1 VLSRRGLFLP
11 RSPGARW
18 LNRGRVAAAGLCLLL
33 ALVAALG
40 ATHTKPPR
48 AARTVPVVVAA
59 RTLPAGRALRADDLM
74 VRSWPKPLRPTGSSA
89 AVKDL
94 LGRRL
99 AAAMLRG
106 EPVTAARLL
115 GRDLAAGLDPGTVAV
130 PISMPSSGAGILRG
144 GDVVA
149 IRVGSDGIAPVAVA
163 NSGPSP
169 PPGPQ
174 LAARRALV
182 LAVLPGLDD
191 ATTGAASTEVVL
203 ALPRS
208 AAVRIAAR
216 SGTQEFT
223 AVLEPP

>member
-1 VLSRRGLFLP
+1 
-11 RSPGARW
+11 
-18 LNRGRVAAAGLCLLL
+18 
-33 ALVAALG
+33 
-40 ATHTKPPR
+40 
-48 AARTVPVVVAA
+48 VPVVVAA

-144 GDVVA
+144 GDYVDVFA
-149 IRVGSDGIAPVAVA
+149 IPIGSDGIAPVAVA
-163 NSGPSP
+163 HSGPSP